1 MLSKGSFSDPQ
12 RIYNIARRH
21 PDVAVVLYHMGFGTD
36 HSEAIAVAAQAIK
49 NKDANLYLETSQ
61 ASPEAVLR
69 AIHELGSRRVLFGTD
84 ATYYGKTH
92 YDEYKDLIFALKKL
106 SVRER
111 EDVLHENAKRLFYF

>member
-1 MLSKGSFSDPQ
+1 
-12 RIYNIARRH
+12 
-21 PDVAVVLYHMGFGTD
+21 MGFGTD